1 MSKWELTWNPTHAGQ
16 WFVFASLLI
25 CPFAI
30 WAPVPD
36 SSFVGRGA
44 LKLRHALTEFGVNP
58 TDWDCADFGSN
69 IGGFTDC
76 LLQAAAAKVYAV
88 DTGYG
93 NLAWTLRN
101 DPRVVVM
108 ERTNALHAPPPAE
121 GGVSLI
127 VMDLGWTPQRHAVP
141 AALRWL
147 DAGGKIISLVKPHYE
162 LDKSESGLL
171 VRGVLDPAHA
181 ERIAE
186 RTAAAMPEYGAR
198 LLGLTRSP
206 IAGGASKG
214 NSKGNAEWLALLERA

>member
-1 MSKWELTWNPTHAGQ
+1 MCQFARWPFCY
-16 WFVFASLLI
+16 FV
-25 CPFAI
+25 
-30 WAPVPD
+30 PVPD
-36 SSFVGRGA
+36 SPFVGRGG
-44 LKLRHALTEFGVNP
+44 LKLRHALTEFGVDP
-58 TDWDCADFGSN
+58 TGWVCADFGSN

-76 LLQAAAAKVYAV
+76 LLQAGAAKVHAV

-93 NLAWTLRN
+93 NLAWRLRN
-101 DPRVVVM
+101 DPRVAVM
-108 ERTNALHAPPPAE
+108 ERTNALHAPPPVE
-121 GGVSLI
+121 GGVSLV

-147 DAGGKIISLVKPHYE
+147 APDGKIISLVKPHYE
-162 LDKSESGLL
+162 LERPESGLL
-171 VRGVLDPAHA
+171 VRGILDPDHA